1 MLQEGDIVN
10 VDMTLDYNGYYG
22 DASHECR
29 CSQRSIIKYQSR
41 VSGPLLDRIDIQ
53 IEVPPVEVRRLPIM
67 EHGEPSAAIRARV
80 VRAREIQAARYK
92 DMDGV
97 RTNAEVRSRDLAD
110 VCRFASCDREK
121 LVRLIERLGMSA
133 RAYDKVLRVA
143 RTIADL
149 AESESVRN
157 EDLLGAISY
166 RKMDEQDNSFWV

>member
-1 MLQEGDIVN
+1 
-10 VDMTLDYNGYYG
+10 
-22 DASHECR
+22 
-29 CSQRSIIKYQSR
+29 
-41 VSGPLLDRIDIQ
+41 
-53 IEVPPVEVRRLPIM
+53 
-67 EHGEPSAAIRARV
+67 
-80 VRAREIQAARYK
+80 
-92 DMDGV
+92 MDGV